1 MVERGALCEL
11 GGEARRAGGGERREE
26 RTPPRLPLFDEFNV
40 APTHVSVSASCVS
53 NCKRQFR
60 RLFWIRPPK
69 PPVTPTALR
78 SEQRG
83 G

>member
-1 MVERGALCEL
+1 MKVCERGALCEL

-40 APTHVSVSASCVS
+40 APTYVSVSASCVS

-60 RLFWIRPPK
+60 HLFLTKMQK
-69 PPVTPTALR
+69 PAVTLKLA
-78 SEQRG
+78 SER
-83 G
+83 